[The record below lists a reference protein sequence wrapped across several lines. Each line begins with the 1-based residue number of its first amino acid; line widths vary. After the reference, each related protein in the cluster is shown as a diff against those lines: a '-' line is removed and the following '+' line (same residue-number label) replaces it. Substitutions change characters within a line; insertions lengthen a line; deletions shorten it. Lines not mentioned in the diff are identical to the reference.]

1 MNERMSFIGT
11 QLQAIDI
18 VPTKVLS
25 MMSNQNRP
33 KDYIFRATVDLGYVL
48 VW

>member
-1 MNERMSFIGT
+1 MDENMSFIGT
-11 QLQAIDI
+11 IDDAIDI

-25 MMSNQNRP
+25 MMASQDRRP
-33 KDYIFRATVDLGYVL
+33 DYIFRTTIMCGYIL